1 MSIWFIYFIYVYIL
15 SDAKS
20 CMRAQI
26 RNCELL
32 MQKRML
38 CLEYGGGACGATAF
52 FCVFQRSFG
61 TFKTQLPLIA
71 LKMQHFIYQSC
82 PIQVSKCF
90 NSTGGAPQTWSWC
103 CFPYSETPIF
113 CSNCCSKTSAAHL
126 HPRPFFFTSDPLIT
140 SSGKTSHQE
149 RLPNCEKSSTAWHRE
164 RIEIARKVPQ
174 SSIRST

>member
-20 CMRAQI
+20 CMCAQI

-126 HPRPFFFTSDPLIT
+126 HPRPFFFHFWSLDHVQWQNVASRA
-140 SSGKTSHQE
+140 SSKLREKFYSVAS
-149 RLPNCEKSSTAWHRE
+149 RAYRNCKKSSTE
-164 RIEIARKVPQ
+164 
-174 SSIRST
+174 